1 MGRPGLRKKNRYSED
16 FKATAVKLSEL
27 AQVQVQDVAEALDIH
42 PVRLSRWRRKF
53 VTE

>member
-16 FKATAVKLSEL
+16 FKATAVKLSGLSE
-27 AQVQVQDVAEALDIH
+27 VRVQDVAEALDITH
-42 PVRLSRWRRKF
+42 SCCHAGARKF